1 MTKITQHALTE
12 LLFHLLWL
20 PNLKILFYNAC
31 YCIFRWQEVVCG
43 FLSEALAGS
52 HTAVHTIFYEVD
64 DEDGLIAIPGKYA
77 DRGQTAECLKQM
89 ARAVNG
95 RFHWYRSGG
104 IFNNPHLNICRIVF
118 LYKIALIK
126 KHTSWWQIS
135 VFRSGMSHIL
145 AMITWQISN
154 YSQVPELFFDWI
166 KTTLKHPYCY
176 SLRKIA

>member
-1 MTKITQHALTE
+1 MVAQSQEFVLQC
-12 LLFHLLWL
+12 LS
-20 PNLKILFYNAC
+20 FY
-31 YCIFRWQEVVCG
+31 FLSQEVVCG

-104 IFNNPHLNICRIVF
+104 EAWNPHF
-118 LYKIALIK
+118 LSVELYFLCKISLVRKQIPTDGELI
-126 KHTSWWQIS
+126 
-135 VFRSGMSHIL
+135 
-145 AMITWQISN
+145 A
-154 YSQVPELFFDWI
+154 
-166 KTTLKHPYCY
+166 
-176 SLRKIA
+176 